1 MKTQI
6 EKQRA
11 HFIKWLKT
19 WRNSEYSNARM
30 FERNAGLPVGA
41 IHKYTAD
48 ENPAKPKTDTLL
60 RCIAEAKKLGYK
72 DFDTENQRVKKK
84 KAK

>member
-19 WRNSEYSNARM
+19 WRKGEYSNASK
-30 FERNAGLPVGA
+30 FEKNAGLPVGA
-41 IHKYTAD
+41 VNKYTSGTT
-48 ENPAKPKTDTLL
+48 KPKTETLF
-60 RCIAEAKKLGYK
+60 RCIEEAKKLGYK
-72 DFDTENQRVKKK
+72 DFEAENQHVAKK